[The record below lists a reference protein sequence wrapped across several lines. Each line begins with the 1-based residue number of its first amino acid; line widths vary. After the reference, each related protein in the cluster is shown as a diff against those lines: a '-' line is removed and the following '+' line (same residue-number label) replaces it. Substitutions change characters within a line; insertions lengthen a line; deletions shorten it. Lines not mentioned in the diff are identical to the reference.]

1 MKWEK
6 FNQELQDF
14 VRVSVDNKTKKYY
27 KTIIFGI
34 IYSYNFIAI
43 GQR

>member
-14 VRVSVDNKTKKYY
+14 VRVSVDNKTKKILQNNY
-27 KTIIFGI
+27 IW
-34 IYSYNFIAI
+34 YNL
-43 GQR
+43 